1 MQQQAGLKGEGVCW
15 DLNGLYANPAD
26 AQLEAD
32 LADARRRAEVFAETY
47 RGKIENGQI
56 DGSTLAGAFSEYEAI
71 AEQQQ
76 RPAFYASL
84 LFAADTQNEQAQQ
97 LVQHTR
103 ETATRIENILVF
115 FSLELI
121 ALTDEQVARLLET
134 PQLQD
139 YQHHLEVIR
148 RFKPH
153 TLSEKEEQLLN
164 HKNLSGKQAFVK
176 LYDELSGSLRFSLN
190 VDGAEQI
197 LTDGEIMALLR
208 SADSDMR
215 ERALTTFLE
224 TYAQHA
230 LVLTAIFN
238 NLLLDHKIECEQ
250 RQYDDVTIP
259 THLSNEIAPQTVE
272 AMMQAVERH
281 YPLAQEYFQLKAE
294 LLGVER
300 LKNTDLYAPIETAG
314 EEISFDE
321 AQDLILTAFGKFNEH
336 FAALAGEF
344 FQKRWIDAEVRAG
357 KRGGAFCAALSPQ
370 HHPYVLCS
378 YNGTGRDVSTVAH
391 ELGHGIHYMLA
402 RRQKLLHYDAPL
414 VLAETASVF
423 AEIVLTRHLLD
434 KADNQD
440 ARRALLC
447 EVLEEM
453 YGTVFRQ
460 TALTRFEMAA
470 HAKRQEG
477 QLSADDICDVWMV
490 EQEKLFGESVELLP
504 VYRWGWSYIP
514 HFIHSRFYCYSYPFG
529 ELLTLA
535 LYQRYLDQGEDFVPG
550 YIQLLESGGSQ
561 RPEHA
566 LAEIGIDIN
575 QPKFWDRGFQV
586 IQGFLTDLQATL

>member
-1 MQQQAGLKGEGVCW
+1 MQQSGLKAEGVRW
-15 DLNGLYANPAD
+15 DLGGLYNSPDDSAIT
-26 AQLEAD
+26 AD
-32 LADARRRAEVFAETY
+32 LAEAQRRAEMLAQTC
-47 RGKIENGQI
+47 RGKIENGQL
-56 DGSTLAGAFSEYEAI
+56 DGPSLARALAEYEAI
-71 AEQQQ
+71 AELQQ

-84 LFAADTQNEQAQQ
+84 LFAADTQNPQAQQ
-97 LVQHTR
+97 LTQHTR
-103 ETATRIENILVF
+103 EAATNIENLLVF

-121 ALTDEQVARLLET
+121 ALTDEHVAQLLET
-134 PQLQD
+134 PELQD
-139 YQHHLEVIR
+139 YQHYLEVVR

-164 HKNLSGKQAFVK
+164 HKNLSGKQAFVT
-176 LYDELSGSLRFSLN
+176 LYDELSGSLRFPLTL
-190 VDGAEQI
+190 DDEEKI
-197 LTDGEIMALLR
+197 LTDGEIMAMLR
-208 SADSDMR
+208 QADGDLR
-215 ERALTTFLE
+215 ERALSTFLE
-224 TYAQHA
+224 TYAQHS
-230 LVLTAIFN
+230 LVLTSIFN

-250 RQYDDVTIP
+250 RQYEDVTIP
-259 THLSNEIAPQTVE
+259 THLSNEIAPPTVE

-294 LLGVER
+294 LLGVKR
-300 LKNTDLYAPIETAG
+300 LKNTDLYAPIETAA

-321 AQDLILTAFGKFNEH
+321 AQELILTAFGKFNEQ

-344 FQKRWIDAEVRAG
+344 FQQRWIDAEVRAG

-434 KADNQD
+434 KAENSDT
-440 ARRALLC
+440 RRALLC

-470 HAKRQEG
+470 HAKRQES
-477 QLSADDICDVWMV
+477 QLSADDICDLWMA
-490 EQEKLFGESVELLP
+490 EQEKLFGASVELLP

-550 YIQLLESGGSQ
+550 YMQLLESGGSQ

-566 LAEIGIDIN
+566 LAQIGIDIN
-575 QPKFWDRGFQV
+575 QPEFWDRGFQV
-586 IQGFLTDLQATL
+586 IQGFLTDLRATL

>member
-1 MQQQAGLKGEGVCW
+1 MDNGEFKAAGVCW
-15 DLNGLYANPAD
+15 DLGGLYTSPDD
-26 AQLEAD
+26 AQIEID
-32 LADARRRAEVFAETY
+32 LREARRCAEALAQTY
-47 RGKIENGQI
+47 RGKIESGQI
-56 DGSTLAGAFSEYEAI
+56 DGPTLARALAEYEAI
-71 AEQQQ
+71 AELQQK
-76 RPAFYASL
+76 PAFYASL
-84 LFAADTQNEQAQQ
+84 LFAADTQNQRAQQ

-103 ETATRIENILVF
+103 EAATDIENLLIF

-121 ALTDEQVARLLET
+121 ALEDTQAAALLTAAEM
-134 PQLQD
+134 QD
-139 YQHHLEVIR
+139 YRHYLESVR
-148 RFKPH
+148 RFKAH

-164 HKNLSGKQAFVK
+164 QKNLSGKQAFVK
-176 LYDELSGSLRFSLN
+176 LYDELSGSLRFPLT
-190 VDGAEQI
+190 VDGEDQL
-197 LTDGEIMALLR
+197 LTDGEVMALLQQ
-208 SADSDMR
+208 ADRGLR

-230 LVLTAIFN
+230 LVLTAVFN

-250 RQYDDVTIP
+250 RHYDDVVTP
-259 THLSNEIAPQTVE
+259 THLSNEIAPHTVE

-294 LLGVER
+294 LLGLER
-300 LKNTDLYAPIETAG
+300 LKNTDLYAPIETAP
-314 EEISFDE
+314 EEISFAA
-321 AQDLILTAFGKFNEH
+321 AQDLILTAFGKFNPQ

-344 FQKRWIDAEVRAG
+344 FDKRWIDAEVRAG

-391 ELGHGIHYMLA
+391 ELGHGVHYLLA
-402 RRQKLLHYDAPL
+402 RRQKLLQYDAPL

-434 KADNQD
+434 KADNPD
-440 ARRALLC
+440 TRRALLC
-447 EVLEEM
+447 DVLEGM

-470 HAKRQEG
+470 HAKRRDG
-477 QLSADDICDVWMV
+477 QLSTDDICDLWLA
-490 EQEKLFGESVELLP
+490 EQAKLFGDSVEMLP

-514 HFIHSRFYCYSYPFG
+514 HFIYSRFYCYSYPFG

-535 LYQRYLDQGEDFVPG
+535 LFQRYLDQGEEFVPG
-550 YIQLLESGGSQ
+550 YLQLLESGGSQ

-566 LAEIGIDIN
+566 LAQIGIDIN
-575 QPKFWDRGFQV
+575 QPEFWDKGFRV
-586 IQGFLTDLQATL
+586 IAGFLSDLRATL

>member
-1 MQQQAGLKGEGVCW
+1 MDNGELKAAGVCW
-15 DLNGLYANPAD
+15 DLGGLYTSPD
-26 AQLEAD
+26 DTQIELD
-32 LADARRRAEVFAETY
+32 LTEARRRAEALAQTY

-56 DGSTLAGAFSEYEAI
+56 DGPTLARALAEYEAI
-71 AEQQQ
+71 AELQQK
-76 RPAFYASL
+76 PAFYASL
-84 LFAADTQNEQAQQ
+84 LFAADTQNQRAQQ
-97 LVQHTR
+97 LVQQTR
-103 ETATRIENILVF
+103 EAATDIENLLVF

-121 ALTDEQVARLLET
+121 ALDDPHVAELLTASEM
-134 PQLQD
+134 QD
-139 YQHHLEVIR
+139 YRHYLEVVR

-176 LYDELSGSLRFSLN
+176 LYDELSGSLRFPLTI
-190 VDGAEQI
+190 DGEEQI
-197 LTDGEIMALLR
+197 LTDGEVMALLR
-208 SADSDMR
+208 QTDSSLR

-230 LVLTAIFN
+230 LVLTAVFN

-250 RQYDDVTIP
+250 RHYDDVVTP
-259 THLSNEIAPQTVE
+259 THLSNEIAPHTVE

-281 YPLAQEYFQLKAE
+281 YSLAQEYFQLKAE
-294 LLGVER
+294 LLGLER
-300 LKNTDLYAPIETAG
+300 LKNTDLYAPIETAP
-314 EEISFDE
+314 EEISFAE
-321 AQDLILTAFGKFNEH
+321 AQDLILTAFGKFNPQ

-344 FQKRWIDAEVRAG
+344 FHKRWIDAEVRAG

-434 KADNQD
+434 KADNPD
-440 ARRALLC
+440 TRRALLC

-470 HAKRQEG
+470 HAKRHDG
-477 QLSADDICDVWMV
+477 QLSTDDICDLWLA
-490 EQEKLFGESVELLP
+490 EQAKLFGDSVEVLP

-535 LYQRYLDQGEDFVPG
+535 LFQRYLDQGEEFVPG
-550 YIQLLESGGSQ
+550 YVQLLESGGSQ

-566 LAEIGIDIN
+566 LAQIGIDIN
-575 QPKFWDRGFQV
+575 QPEFWDRGFGV
-586 IQGFLTDLQATL
+586 IEGFLSDLRATL